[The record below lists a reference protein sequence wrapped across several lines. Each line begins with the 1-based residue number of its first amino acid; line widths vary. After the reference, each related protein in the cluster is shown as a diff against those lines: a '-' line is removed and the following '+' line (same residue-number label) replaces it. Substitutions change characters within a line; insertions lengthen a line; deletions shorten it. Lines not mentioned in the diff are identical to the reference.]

1 MHSEASDQ
9 TAQMAD
15 LNLHW
20 VHMSEGTFSDPAAHL
35 LAISHIALDKMLFQ
49 FRSIDIF
56 LISA

>member
-1 MHSEASDQ
+1 MHSEDSDQ

-15 LNLHW
+15 LNLRW
-20 VHMSEGTFSDPAAHL
+20 VHMSKGTFSYSVAHL